1 MMIALDPERY
11 DAVKPIRVP
20 NRICPFCSQ
29 ESMIEMRQ
37 TSAQVIREALCHKRL
52 INVVNGVQMPVG
64 A

>member
-1 MMIALDPERY
+1 MMKALDHERY

-20 NRICPFCSQ
+20 KRIRHFYSQ
-29 ESMIEMRQ
+29 ESMIEMRR

-52 INVVNGVQMPVG
+52 MNVVNGVQMPVG